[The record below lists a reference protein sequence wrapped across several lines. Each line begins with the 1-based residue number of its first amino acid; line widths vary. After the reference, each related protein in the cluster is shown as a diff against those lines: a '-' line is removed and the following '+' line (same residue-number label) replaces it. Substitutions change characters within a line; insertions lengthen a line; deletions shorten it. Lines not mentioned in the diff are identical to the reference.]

1 MQELKGRKETTL
13 SRSDSATMA
22 DIEDSNVTAIAA
34 EADDIATAI
43 TKFLIDGFKNKTG
56 REPDNNE
63 IEQLFDELTQE
74 R

>member
-1 MQELKGRKETTL
+1 MTDVDDTH
-13 SRSDSATMA
+13 
-22 DIEDSNVTAIAA
+22 VAA

-56 REPDNNE
+56 RDPDNDE

>member
-1 MQELKGRKETTL
+1 MT
-13 SRSDSATMA
+13 
-22 DIEDSNVTAIAA
+22 DIGDTHVTAIAA

-56 REPDNNE
+56 RDPNNDE
-63 IEQLFDELTQE
+63 IVQLFDELTQE